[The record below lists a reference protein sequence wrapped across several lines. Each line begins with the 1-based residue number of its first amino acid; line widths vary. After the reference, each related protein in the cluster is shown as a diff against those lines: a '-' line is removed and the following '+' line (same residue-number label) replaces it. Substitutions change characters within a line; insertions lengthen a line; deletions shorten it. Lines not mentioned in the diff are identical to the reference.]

1 MYRYLLYICR
11 VNNITDMNANAE
23 TTLPIPNAKK
33 TVKLSLQT
41 WASAIYETKKLTV
54 QYFKNEGKTLF
65 NNN

>member
-1 MYRYLLYICR
+1 
-11 VNNITDMNANAE
+11 MNANAE